1 MRFRNILLI
10 IGSLIGILGLVLT
23 DPDKGISTAVW
34 LLSAW
39 SGVVVVALAHISR
52 KGLFDYIDLQEYA
65 KKAAETSQG
74 ASNIFLGVCIVLA
87 SALIMFGHII
97 K

>member
-10 IGSLIGILGLVLT
+10 IGSLIGICGLILT

-39 SGVVVVALAHISR
+39 SGIVVVALAHISR
-52 KGLFDYIDLQEYA
+52 KGLFDYIDLQKYA
-65 KKAAETSQG
+65 KKASETSLG
-74 ASNIFLGVCIVLA
+74 SSNVFLGVCIVL
-87 SALIMFGHII
+87 SAALMMFGHII